1 MPDFL
6 KLLDSLSGLSVKTD
20 VRMREYT
27 SFKIGGQ
34 APVMVEPRS
43 AAEVLKILSIAR
55 KCGLPIFIMGNGSNL
70 LVSDEG
76 VNAVV
81 MRICGSMSG
90 IKVDG
95 TQVYAGSGV
104 LLSSLA
110 KQTVEAGLS
119 GLEWAAGIPGTVGGA
134 IAMNAGAYGGDIG
147 SVVKRIDAVHGRRI
161 LAVKAAESDFG
172 YRRSRFSPPEWIV
185 CGSVLNLKRDDGM
198 AAAKMAEYMDMR
210 RKKQP
215 LSYPSAGSAFKR
227 PKGEYAGALIEKAG
241 LKGETVGGARVSEL
255 HAGFIINTG
264 GATSADVR
272 SLIKIIQERVYDMS
286 GIMLEPEIKFVGG

>member
-27 SFKIGGQ
+27 SFKIGGE

-55 KCGLPIFIMGNGSNL
+55 KCRLPIFIMGNGSNL

-90 IKVDG
+90 IKIDG
-95 TQVYAGSGV
+95 TEVYAGSGV

-147 SVVKRIDAVHGRRI
+147 SVVKRIDAVHGGRI

-227 PKGEYAGALIEKAG
+227 PKGEYAGALIE
-241 LKGETVGGARVSEL
+241 
-255 HAGFIINTG
+255 
-264 GATSADVR
+264 
-272 SLIKIIQERVYDMS
+272 
-286 GIMLEPEIKFVGG
+286 

>member
-1 MPDFL
+1 MPF
-6 KLLDSLSGLSVKTD
+6 
-20 VRMREYT
+20 
-27 SFKIGGQ
+27 
-34 APVMVEPRS
+34 AH
-43 AAEVLKILSIAR
+43 
-55 KCGLPIFIMGNGSNL
+55 FIMGNGSNL

-90 IKVDG
+90 IKIDG
-95 TQVYAGSGV
+95 TEVYAGSGV

-110 KQTVEAGLS
+110 KQTVKAGLS

-147 SVVKRIDAVHGRRI
+147 SVVKRIDAVHGGRI

>member
-6 KLLDSLSGLSVKTD
+6 KFLNSLSDLSIKAGVQ
-20 VRMREYT
+20 MREYT
-27 SFKIGGQ
+27 SFKIGGMV
-34 APVMVEPRS
+34 PVMVEPNS
-43 AAEVLKILSIAR
+43 AAEVLKILSIAQ
-55 KCGLPIFIMGNGSNL
+55 KCRLPIFIMGNGSNL
-70 LVSDEG
+70 LVSDG
-76 VNAVV
+76 GINAAV
-81 MRICGSMSG
+81 MRICGRMSEVK
-90 IKVDG
+90 IHG
-95 TQVYAGSGV
+95 TDVYTGSGA

-119 GLEWAAGIPGTVGGA
+119 GLEWAVGIPGTVGGA

-147 SVVKRIDAVHGRRI
+147 SVVKRIDAVHCGKI
-161 LAVKAAESDFG
+161 LAVKTAESDFE
-172 YRRSRFSPPEWIV
+172 YRRSRFSSPEWIV
-185 CGSVLNLKRDDGM
+185 CGAVLSLKKDDGM

-227 PKGEYAGALIEKAG
+227 PKGDYAGALIEKAG
-241 LKGETVGGARVSEL
+241 LKGESVGGAQVSKL

-272 SLIKIIQERVYDMS
+272 SLIKIIQERVYSMS
-286 GIMLEPEIKFVGG
+286 GIMLEPEIKFIGG

>member
-6 KLLDSLSGLSVKTD
+6 KLINSLNGLSHKTN
-20 VRMREYT
+20 VLMREYT
-27 SFKIGGQ
+27 SFKIGGE
-34 APVMVEPRS
+34 APVMVEPES
-43 AAEVLKILSIAR
+43 AADARRILSIAQEYR
-55 KCGLPIFIMGNGSNL
+55 IPIFIMGNGTNL

-76 VNAVV
+76 INAVV

-90 IKVDG
+90 IKIYG
-95 TQVYAGSGV
+95 TDVYAGSGA

-110 KQTVEAGLS
+110 KHTVEAGLS

-147 SVVKRIDAVHGRRI
+147 SLVSRIDAVHHGRI
-161 LAVKAAESDFG
+161 LAVKAADSDFG
-172 YRRSRFSPPEWIV
+172 YRRSRFVPPEWIV
-185 CGSVLNLKRDDGM
+185 CGAMLSLKRSDGM
-198 AAAKMAEYMDMR
+198 AGAKMAEYMNMR

-215 LSYPSAGSAFKR
+215 LSYPSAGSVFKR
-227 PKGEYAGALIEKAG
+227 PQGEYAGALIERAG

-264 GATSADVR
+264 GATSTDVR
-272 SLIKIIQERVYDMS
+272 TLIKIIQERVYSMS

>member
-6 KLLDSLSGLSVKTD
+6 KFMDSLNGLSIKTN
-20 VRMREYT
+20 VSMREYT
-27 SFKIGGQ
+27 SFKIGGK
-34 APVMVEPRS
+34 APFMVEPGS
-43 AAEVLKILSIAR
+43 AADVRRILSIAR
-55 KCGLPIFIMGNGSNL
+55 ECRVPIFIMGNGSNL

-76 VNAVV
+76 INAAV

-90 IKVDG
+90 IKIHG
-95 TQVYAGSGV
+95 TEVYAGSGA

-110 KQTVEAGLS
+110 KHTVEAGLS

-147 SVVKRIDAVHGRRI
+147 SVVTRIDAVHRKRI
-161 LAVKAAESDFG
+161 LAVKAADSDFG
-172 YRRSRFSPPEWIV
+172 YRRSRFAPPEWIV
-185 CGSVLNLKRDDGM
+185 CGAMLSLKRADGM
-198 AAAKMAEYMDMR
+198 ADAKMAEYMDMR

-215 LSYPSAGSAFKR
+215 LSYPSAGSVFKR
-227 PKGEYAGALIEKAG
+227 PQGEYAGALIERAG

-272 SLIKIIQERVYDMS
+272 TLIKIIQERVYGMS
-286 GIMLEPEIKFVGG
+286 GIMLEPEIKFVGE